1 VSRFNRLLWSKPSR
15 IWSYGVA
22 LLSAALALIVTRWL
36 YVHFGAP
43 PGTLFICIVMLSAW
57 YGGLGP
63 GLFATTLSTL
73 SFHYYFLPPVYSMS
87 LKPGEMPKIVM
98 YLLSNLFVGLLT
110 SAQRNAAESL
120 RSARDDLKQ
129 TVQDLNRTNEAL
141 QAESRERE
149 QAEKKFRG
157 LLESAPDA
165 IIIMNREGKIVLV
178 NAQVEK
184 LFGYKRD
191 ELLGQEVEVLVPERF
206 RGHHPQ
212 HRKDFFAHPRVR
224 QMGEG
229 LRLFGRRKDGTEFPV
244 EISLSPLETA
254 EGTLVSGAVR
264 DVTERTR
271 AEDAL
276 RRANADLAHSNRLS
290 SMGELTASLA
300 HEIKQPIA
308 AAVTNADTC
317 LRWLS
322 RDQPDLQEVRAAA
335 SRIVQDGRRAN
346 EIINRIRQLFQK
358 DTLQREMVDFNEVIH
373 GMVLLLYPE
382 ATRFAIT
389 IRAELPADLPQ
400 IMGDRVQ
407 LQQVLMNLMMNG
419 IDAMKDVDGKRVL
432 TIKPQRGTNGQ
443 VLISVSDTGVGL
455 PPQLTEKIF
464 DAFFTT
470 KEDGT
475 GLGLRI
481 SRSIVEAH
489 GGQLWASDNSPRGA
503 ILQFTLPC
511 DSKSV

>member
-15 IWSYGVA
+15 IWSYGLA
-22 LLSAALALIVTRWL
+22 LLSAALALIITRWL
-36 YVHFGAP
+36 FVHFGAP

-57 YGGLGP
+57 YGGVGP

-73 SFHYYFLPPVYSMS
+73 AFHYFFLSPVYSMS
-87 LKPGEMPKIVM
+87 LKPGEIPKIAM

-110 SAQRNAAESL
+110 AAQRNATESL
-120 RSARDDLKQ
+120 RTARDDLKHS
-129 TVQDLNRTNEAL
+129 VQDLKRSNEAL

-149 QAEKKFRG
+149 QAERKFRG
-157 LLESAPDA
+157 LLESAPDTM
-165 IIIMNREGKIVLV
+165 IIMSRQGKIVLV

-191 ELLGQEVEVLVPERF
+191 ELLGQEVEILVPERL
-206 RGHHPQ
+206 RGQHPQ
-212 HRKDFFAHPRVR
+212 HRKEFFAQPRVR
-224 QMGEG
+224 PMGEG

-254 EGTLVSGAVR
+254 EGAVVSAAIR

-276 RRANADLAHSNRLS
+276 RRANADLAHSNRVTT
-290 SMGELTASLA
+290 MGELTASLA
-300 HEIKQPIA
+300 HELNQPIA
-308 AAVTNADTC
+308 ATITNANTC
-317 LRWLS
+317 LRWLC
-322 RDQPDLQEVRAAA
+322 RDQPDLEEARAAA
-335 SRIVQDGRRAN
+335 SRIVHDGKRAG
-346 EIINRIRQLFQK
+346 EIVHRVRQLFRKHPEQ
-358 DTLQREMVDFNEVIH
+358 LELVDFNEVIH
-373 GMVLLLYPE
+373 EMVLLLYAE
-382 ATRFAIT
+382 ASRFAVT
-389 IRAELPADLPQ
+389 IRADLPADLPQ

-407 LQQVLMNLMMNG
+407 LQQVLMNLMMNS
-419 IDAMKDVDGKRVL
+419 IDAMKDVDGTRVL
-432 TIKPQRGTNGQ
+432 TIKPQRGTNGH

-455 PPQLTEKIF
+455 PPELTDKIF

-470 KEDGT
+470 KTDGT

-481 SRSIVEAH
+481 SRSIVESH
-489 GGQLWASDNSPRGA
+489 GGQLWAADNFPRGA
-503 ILQFTLPC
+503 IFQFTLPC